1 MRYSRL
7 LSFSIPLGI
16 LLSGCSLYTKSVYTL
31 GSRPTT
37 TVKLYYA
44 PLPNYVKYN
53 QLESPPLKTSVA
65 KTAKTAPSCSKK
77 KKSFIVVAVV
87 KNADNTGSMSYVI
100 VDDNAAPGTWHSNGN
115 VSNENTNFTLFNPL
129 MFGDSF
135 SVDPIT
141 SGPKCGEVR
150 ISGRT
155 GVDTKT
161 QSWVSRQQHT
171 SPHDDDVKWDQQ

>member
-7 LSFSIPLGI
+7 LSISIPIGI

-53 QLESPPLKTSVA
+53 QLESPPLKTAVA

-77 KKSFIVVAVV
+77 KKSFIVVTVV
-87 KNADNTGSMSYVI
+87 KNADNTGSMNYVI
-100 VDDNAAPGTWHSNGN
+100 VDDIARPGATHSNSFG
-115 VSNENTNFTLFNPL
+115 PL
-129 MFGDSF
+129 MFDSL

-141 SGPKCGEVR
+141 SNPHCGEIM
-150 ISGRT
+150 ISGTDKNGKR
-155 GVDTKT
+155 
-161 QSWVSRQQHT
+161 QCWVSKQEPN
-171 SPHDDDVKWDQQ
+171 PHDSDVSWEQDCPTP